1 MRPIR
6 LIVVVY
12 VWFFETY
19 KQVVNNLK
27 MKPIL
32 IKFIVL
38 ISTLSLLTSCDSNM
52 KKVHP
57 KQEAEKISS
66 GIPGDSNISVSDRLA
81 IKDVMNAY
89 ALYWDNSD
97 VERFFK
103 LFTEDAIR
111 IERMDGQKD
120 VLIPMQER
128 KAIASER
135 LIYFKSQGLQRRH
148 LMANTHFL
156 QQNDSSAYIKQYTL
170 LTSTE
175 NEKELK
181 LLSTIVYD
189 VWLRKVDGIWKISKY
204 KMDLDGELDIPIK
217 SNLKSK
223 E

>member
-89 ALYWDNSD
+89 ALYWDKHGWPERCFNSYA
-97 VERFFK
+97 R
-103 LFTEDAIR
+103 T
-111 IERMDGQKD
+111 
-120 VLIPMQER
+120 
-128 KAIASER
+128 
-135 LIYFKSQGLQRRH
+135 
-148 LMANTHFL
+148 
-156 QQNDSSAYIKQYTL
+156 
-170 LTSTE
+170 
-175 NEKELK
+175 
-181 LLSTIVYD
+181 
-189 VWLRKVDGIWKISKY
+189 
-204 KMDLDGELDIPIK
+204 K
-217 SNLKSK
+217 SNS
-223 E
+223 